1 MSHSIQAKHGRRIFL
16 ITISDPFDFR
26 AEMGQLTEEMQSTI
40 GEITSIIYLIY
51 DIRHLSINFSDIIN
65 GVTGL
70 ARPQTEF
77 DKQLMEYA
85 RMIMVG
91 SGPLISIA
99 AKAAARLTPDK
110 PTLLFATPE
119 EALKHAEAELVSQTG

>member
-1 MSHSIQAKHGRRIFL
+1 
-16 ITISDPFDFR
+16 
-26 AEMGQLTEEMQSTI
+26 MGQLTEEMQSTI